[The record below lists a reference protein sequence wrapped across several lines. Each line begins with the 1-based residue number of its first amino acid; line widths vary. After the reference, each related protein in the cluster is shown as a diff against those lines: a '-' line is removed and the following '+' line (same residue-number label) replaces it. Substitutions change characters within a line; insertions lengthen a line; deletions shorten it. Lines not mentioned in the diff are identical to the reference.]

1 MQEEFDQGLDS
12 IKRKL
17 DAEEAEE
24 DVANENY
31 DADVTSSWNM
41 CQRVYNYGGECKGDC
56 LKLDAFRIDEWS
68 QSDIF
73 LLVIMVVF
81 MGAMMLL
88 VFAKRVKA
96 YERAAMWGD
105 EPGAPSPGL
114 PPCAILMLFGIV
126 FTIIVVLAA
135 LKFVN
140 ETLVFAVVTCV
151 LLFVYMLKL
160 TLFESR
166 KQVFLPARSTRKMNP
181 SLKHE
186 LI

>member
-1 MQEEFDQGLDS
+1 LDS
-12 IKRKL
+12 IKREL
-17 DAEEAEE
+17 EEAG
-24 DVANENY
+24 DANNNN
-31 DADVTSSWNM
+31 AQITSSWNM
-41 CQRVYNYGGECKGDC
+41 CQRVHHFGAECRSEC
-56 LKLDAFRIDEWS
+56 LKLDAFGVNEWS

-81 MGAMMLL
+81 MSAMMLL

-114 PPCAILMLFGIV
+114 PPSAIFMLYIV
-126 FTIIVVLAA
+126 VFIIIVVLAA

-140 ETLVFAVVTCV
+140 ETLIFAVVTCV

-160 TLFESR
+160 TLFENR
-166 KQVFLPARSTRKMNP
+166 NRSSCLQEVLGR
-181 SLKHE
+181 
-186 LI
+186 

>member
-1 MQEEFDQGLDS
+1 MKRRLDEENDD
-12 IKRKL
+12 
-17 DAEEAEE
+17 DAYA
-24 DVANENY
+24 VA
-31 DADVTSSWNM
+31 SSWNI
-41 CQRVYNYGGECKGDC
+41 CQRVYHYGGTCQDDC

-73 LLVIMVVF
+73 LLVIMIVF

-126 FTIIVVLAA
+126 FTIILVLAA

-140 ETLVFAVVTCV
+140 ETLVFAVLTCV

-166 KQVFLPARSTRKMNP
+166 KQVFLPARSTRKINP
-181 SLKHE
+181 SLRHE